1 MAGSTYID
9 AWEPSTGPGDTSAI
23 SGQALYK
30 FGLRD
35 KRQLALK
42 QDIDQDIQSIN
53 KLGQWHQDLAVGNNP
68 AETVIAHFIPVN
80 GIPFYHM
87 FGKVA
92 NTITDQKQTIT
103 PIGLTEGRKPRY
115 NTVERIDAG
124 IPDVVWANVCH
135 DLSVRYEGGNVV
147 CTQVSR
153 GEQAEPEDVTPE
165 PATYP
170 DAGVVANAHES
181 SPFNVLKH
189 FKWNTSEITTPIMVE
204 LRATQTT
211 TPSMGSSGQYENIS
225 ESHNIG
231 VAFTLL
237 YSGIETALKADLK
250 SKTSRQIDW
259 YMQKGNNGNHYFE
272 VTTATAYCKA
282 ITTQKLSGDKIF
294 NTASFICGAPSI
306 VVQDFI
312 DESVFYA

>member
-1 MAGSTYID
+1 MTTYVE

-30 FGLRD
+30 FGLKD
-35 KRQLALK
+35 KRQLHLK

-68 AETVIAHFIPVN
+68 AETVVAHFVPVN
-80 GIPFYHM
+80 GISFYHM
-87 FGKVA
+87 FGKVVH
-92 NTITDQKQTIT
+92 TIADKKQTIT

-115 NTVERIDAG
+115 NTVEKIGAE

-135 DLSVRYEGGNVV
+135 DLSVRYEGGNTV

-165 PATYP
+165 TPTYP
-170 DAGVVANAHES
+170 DAGVEANAHES
-181 SPFNVLKH
+181 SAFSVLKH
-189 FKWNTSEITTPIMVE
+189 FKWNTSAITTPLMVE
-204 LRATQTT
+204 FKATQNT
-211 TPSMGSSGQYENIS
+211 TPSMGDSGQYEAIS
-225 ESHNIG
+225 EAHNIG

-237 YSGIETALKADLK
+237 FAGREANLKADFK
-250 SKTSRQIDW
+250 AKTPRQIDW
-259 YMQKGNNGNHYFE
+259 YMAKGNNPDHYFE
-272 VTTATAYCKA
+272 VTTATAYCRAFK
-282 ITTQKLSGDKIF
+282 TQKLSGDKIF

-306 VVQDFI
+306 VVQDYI
-312 DESVFYA
+312 DESVFYT